1 VTRPPLR
8 TWLAIIGIAVIAAAI
23 VTLLSGSWA
32 PRAGATPAVATRS
45 QPSGAPVSALA
56 TRSGTWAY
64 ANASHGSRYLAI
76 PEGPGFD
83 VTVCGP
89 LDCLERVSTDAG
101 PALFLQ
107 RAGRIGDL
115 SSVMFEEIC
124 GPLGPGLCRGSYTI
138 LGVADQ
144 HPEDPPEHPD
154 DARMRLEDRALPAT
168 DAL

>member
-1 VTRPPLR
+1 V
-8 TWLAIIGIAVIAAAI
+8 G
-23 VTLLSGSWA
+23 LS
-32 PRAGATPAVATRS
+32 RI
-45 QPSGAPVSALA
+45 PVMASVLVPQHVQTGA

-101 PALFLQ
+101 PALYLQ

-115 SSVMFEEIC
+115 SSVMFQEIC

-138 LGVADQ
+138 LGAADQ
-144 HPEDPPEHPD
+144 HPEDPPEHEAD
-154 DARMRLEDRALPAT
+154 RRMRLEDRELPAT
-168 DAL
+168 DTGEPS